1 MTRDAGPKTTHSGVF
16 SGRGELTSEYSV
28 NWVRVR
34 VRVRVGVRVR
44 VRVPVRVRV
53 RVRVGVR
60 VLPLVRVRVPV
71 RVRVGV
77 RPLVRKRA
85 TGFLGFAEKSPG
97 RAGAALR
104 ETLESV
110 SLCTRFSG
118 FSTISK
124 FSFN

>member
-1 MTRDAGPKTTHSGVF
+1 MFNSRSIYTWRPGRSLERWANFYEARPSSQFVHTNALARAG

-53 RVRVGVR
+53 RVRVPVGVR
-60 VLPLVRVRVPV
+60 ALVRVRVPV
-71 RVRVGV
+71 RVGVGV

-85 TGFLGFAEKSPG
+85 TEL
-97 RAGAALR
+97 
-104 ETLESV
+104 
-110 SLCTRFSG
+110 
-118 FSTISK
+118 
-124 FSFN
+124 